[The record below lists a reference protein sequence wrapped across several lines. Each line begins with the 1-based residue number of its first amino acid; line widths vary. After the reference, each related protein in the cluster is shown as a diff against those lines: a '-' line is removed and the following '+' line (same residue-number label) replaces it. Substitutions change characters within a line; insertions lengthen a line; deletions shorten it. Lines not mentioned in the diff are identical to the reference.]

1 MENLKQ
7 MEEFLPNATPA
18 ETTNSSEELKPYMTI
33 TNLKKIAA
41 QAQEL
46 IGMIETAGK
55 FDRWAQD
62 HVCTSADDIEEVYNY
77 MKFGGE

>member
-55 FDRWAQD
+55 LD
-62 HVCTSADDIEEVYNY
+62 
-77 MKFGGE
+77 